1 MPARSSIPVSR
12 SKLRNALSD
21 NFNIEGNFGYVDIN
35 YKEFMSGQSTT
46 PGNPPINVAS
56 IVTPGYSSPFT
67 ANAALNMSPPL
78 GMGEARLVGRVSY
91 TYEDGKYSFSN
102 DISTP
107 FNTALKGDN
116 RSIVDA
122 QIGVID
128 PAGRCR
134 GRTEAVVKNLT
145 NSHDFVRGIDF
156 GALGYAGGY
165 YADPRT
171 YGMSVGIRF

>member
-1 MPARSSIPVSR
+1 M
-12 SKLRNALSD
+12 LSD

-67 ANAALNMSPPL
+67 ANAALNMQFPL

-122 QIGVID
+122 QIGVDRI
-128 PAGRCR
+128 PLGGAEG
-134 GRTEAVVKNLT
+134 ELKLWVKNLT